1 MEIPKETTI
10 IATVQVT
17 RVIHGMCGTTYPT
30 EIFAKQIEEAIREE
44 CNPDDILTTS
54 VQVFERTEDINGA

>member
-1 MEIPKETTI
+1 MIKETTI
-10 IATVQVT
+10 ISTVQVT
-17 RVIHGMCGTTYPT
+17 RVIHGMCGEAYPT

-54 VQVFERTEDINGA
+54 VQVFEREEETKDD

>member
-1 MEIPKETTI
+1 MRETTI

-17 RVIHGMCGTTYPT
+17 RIIHGSCGESYPN
-30 EIFAKQIEEAIREE
+30 EIFARQIEEAIREE

-54 VQVFERTEDINGA
+54 VQVFEREDENGT